1 MSELSLCEFTKQ
13 SLILKT
19 DYFVILPRKDVF
31 LKSNMNI
38 YQNIVSAKKEGK
50 KLLAVLIDPE
60 KMELENVPSFFKKVH
75 QSIAT
80 HIFVGGSTD
89 RNNQTKNLVIA
100 IKKATKL
107 PVILFPGDVD
117 QITNKADGILFLS
130 LLSGRNPEYLI
141 EQQIQAAPI
150 LQKSDLEIIPT
161 GYLLINGGK
170 ETAVQKISN
179 TTPISQN
186 NIDLIINTS
195 LAGEFSGK
203 KLIYLEAGS
212 GATEAVSQKIIK
224 KVLENLSIP
233 LIVGGGIR
241 SKEQLEN
248 AFSSGADLV
257 VIGTAFENDVSFF
270 NDLKK
275 Q

>member
-1 MSELSLCEFTKQ
+1 
-13 SLILKT
+13 
-19 DYFVILPRKDVF
+19 
-31 LKSNMNI
+31 MNI
-38 YQNIVSAKKEGK
+38 YQNIVSAKKNNQ

-60 KMELENVPSFFKKVH
+60 KITPEKIPVFFEKVH

-89 RNNQTKNLVIA
+89 KNKQTKTIVIA

-107 PVILFPGDVD
+107 PVILFPGDAN
-117 QITNKADGILFLS
+117 QITNTADGILFLS
-130 LLSGRNPEYLI
+130 LLSGRNPAFLI
-141 EQQIQAAPI
+141 EQQVKAAPI
-150 LQKSDLEIIPT
+150 LQKTALEIIPT
-161 GYLLINGGK
+161 GYILIDGGK
-170 ETAVQKISN
+170 ETTVQKVSN
-179 TTPISQN
+179 TKPISQN
-186 NIDLIINTS
+186 NLDLILNTA

-212 GATEAVSQKIIK
+212 GATVPVNTNIIK
-224 KVLENLSIP
+224 KCQAQLNIP

-241 SKEQLEN
+241 TKEQLES
-248 AFSSGADLV
+248 AFNSGADLA
-257 VIGTAFENDVSFF
+257 VIGTAFENDTSFF